1 MCKSR
6 GGLFIFYICNIIFP
20 FKNIVTHMA
29 HPSPIQLNF
38 FSNTSSLS
46 GSLQTQ
52 VISDSS
58 YFPVKDSSMTQFHF
72 SALVCF
78 HLMPDIQMQGRKGG
92 RGVTVQAPKKER
104 GFLMQQSIFPCL
116 QPKFSSGEG
125 PLLTQDRTLLSENSA
140 PH

>member
-1 MCKSR
+1 
-6 GGLFIFYICNIIFP
+6 
-20 FKNIVTHMA
+20 MA

-46 GSLQTQ
+46 VSLQTQ

-92 RGVTVQAPKKER
+92 RDVTVQAPKKER